1 MNIQTVGLV
10 AGCLTTAAWIPQL
23 VRTGRTGSADELSW
37 PYLLVFAAG
46 VCTWI
51 FYAILSADLPV
62 FLANLVSILLIG
74 ALVEVKSGARLLAA
88 VRRVDAEPSAADPGD
103 GGRPTSRPGSPA
115 NHQDRRSEEQQRQG
129 PHEDWT

>member
-10 AGCLTTAAWIPQL
+10 AGCLTTAAWVPQL

-46 VCTWI
+46 VSTWI
-51 FYAILSADLPV
+51 LYAILSADLPV

-74 ALVEVKSGARLLAA
+74 ALVEVKSGARPRCGPPSRRGA
-88 VRRVDAEPSAADPGD
+88 VHCRSRRRRRNHGVGLPQGES
-103 GGRPTSRPGSPA
+103 RVKVTSRF
-115 NHQDRRSEEQQRQG
+115 
-129 PHEDWT
+129 T